1 MIKNTATIIVIYT
14 ALAAWVAYFY
24 FNLDFSLSILL
35 GGLIMLLNLAAL
47 AYVWSRVFAK
57 KSIAL
62 AVFIIIFKYVIL
74 GMILWGLSSAQWLK
88 PAGFLV
94 GITSLVVAV
103 VFERWRSYAF

>member
-1 MIKNTATIIVIYT
+1 M
-14 ALAAWVAYFY
+14 
-24 FNLDFSLSILL
+24 
-35 GGLIMLLNLAAL
+35 LINLAGL
-47 AYVWSRVFAK
+47 AFVWSLIFAK